1 MHSTSWN
8 FIFWHYLDYIKL
20 YGTLDNFNMEY
31 TERLHIDLEK
41 DAYAATNHKDKFTQM
56 TVWLEQKEKI
66 LRHHQYVDWQLTS
79 GKTLWVSDSHGID
92 GCSQGIQTTLR
103 DSQTF
108 QGDS

>member
-1 MHSTSWN
+1 
-8 FIFWHYLDYIKL
+8 
-20 YGTLDNFNMEY
+20 MEY

-79 GKTLWVSDSHGID
+79 GKTL
-92 GCSQGIQTTLR
+92 
-103 DSQTF
+103 
-108 QGDS
+108 